1 MFTRAL
7 FYITIA
13 SLLMIPC
20 TSAFAARDLT
30 QVHLEPG
37 TGLWSLGMA
46 FRNGTFPYVGKD
58 DVDDLLPLITYSGET
73 FFIDGTRTGF
83 HLYQSSDWLIG
94 AYAAYRFAGF
104 NEEDGIERDDIDRD
118 DGVDGRFDLT
128 RLTNFGSFILDFGHD
143 ISGASNGGSNVNTL
157 YVHNNVMGS

>member
-1 MFTRAL
+1 MLMRVSL
-7 FYITIA
+7 YITILI
-13 SLLMIPC
+13 LLIISTAP
-20 TSAFAARDLT
+20 AFGARDVT

-37 TGLWSLGMA
+37 SGLWSLGMG

-58 DVDDLLPLITYSGET
+58 DVDDLLPLITYSGEN

-104 NEEDGIERDDIDRD
+104 NEEDGIELDGMDRED
-118 DGVDGRFDLT
+118 AVP
-128 RLTNFGSFILDFGHD
+128 ILVT
-143 ISGASNGGSNVNTL
+143 SP
-157 YVHNNVMGS
+157 